1 MNLILQAV
9 IVIWLLCVV
18 PFAMGLL
25 LENISD
31 KKSISVPQTFT
42 FGYIGMFALFFIECV
57 SAIYMNRELHILM
70 QWWEI
75 STIVI
80 CILSIPFFYLWIRNG
95 KRITDS
101 QNIEKTGCIMCMIVL
116 TVMIISVFFAFP
128 DTTGDIVEHVMRA
141 VSTDTLYQYD
151 PYSGEIMSDIPLQLK
166 YAPWDMFFAVICKM
180 TGIQSA
186 ILIKTI
192 IPIFYIPVIYMGY
205 MLWTQYLFPKRKK
218 MQLYFFIAMSLIN
231 GMPLLMDRG
240 YGIRV
245 ISGAFQRDTMLYS
258 FVLPMTI
265 WLAILYL
272 DEKKKLNQIFFV
284 WIGCALAAELVYYK
298 GIYFIVLI
306 VGITLCISL
315 IRRIKQWRKS

>member
-1 MNLILQAV
+1 
-9 IVIWLLCVV
+9 
-18 PFAMGLL
+18 
-25 LENISD
+25 
-31 KKSISVPQTFT
+31 
-42 FGYIGMFALFFIECV
+42 
-57 SAIYMNRELHILM
+57 
-70 QWWEI
+70 
-75 STIVI
+75 
-80 CILSIPFFYLWIRNG
+80 
-95 KRITDS
+95 
-101 QNIEKTGCIMCMIVL
+101 
-116 TVMIISVFFAFP
+116 
-128 DTTGDIVEHVMRA
+128 
-141 VSTDTLYQYD
+141 
-151 PYSGEIMSDIPLQLK
+151 
-166 YAPWDMFFAVICKM
+166 
-180 TGIQSA
+180 
-186 ILIKTI
+186 
-192 IPIFYIPVIYMGY
+192 
-205 MLWTQYLFPKRKK
+205 